1 MSRLLEV
8 KDLIVDFRINEGT
21 IRAVNNISFDVNNN
35 EILGVVGESGSG
47 KSVTALSI
55 MGLVPKPPG
64 KVVSGDIQFE
74 GQDLRKNI
82 EKLRGEKI
90 SMVFQNPLNSLNP
103 SLKIGLQLE
112 EVLDAHL
119 NVSKSEAIKQIIHI
133 MSQLGIPEPK
143 ALMKQY
149 PFEYS
154 GGMRQRIM
162 IAMAMLCNPRLM
174 IADEP
179 TTALDVTIQAQM
191 LHLFFKLRDQFGTS
205 IIYIT
210 HDLSV
215 ISQVADRV
223 IVMYSGK
230 IVEDASIHRIFT
242 NPLHPYTQGLI
253 KSVPGM
259 NTQEGGRL
267 HSIPGNIPDL
277 INPPEGCRFHPRC
290 SQAMDHC
297 RSIEPIE
304 TDVQGAKVFC
314 HLYQTT

>member
-1 MSRLLEV
+1 MSPLLEV

-21 IRAVNNISFDVNNN
+21 IRAVNNISFNVNNN

-47 KSVTALSI
+47 KSVTALSL
-55 MGLVPKPPG
+55 MGLIPKPPG
-64 KVVSGDIQFE
+64 KVVSGNIKFE
-74 GQDLRKNI
+74 GRDLRKNI
-82 EKLRGEKI
+82 ERLRGEKI

-119 NVSKSEAIKQIIHI
+119 NVSKDDATKQIIHI
-133 MSQLGIPEPK
+133 MSQLGIPEPE
-143 ALMKQY
+143 ALMKRY

-191 LHLFFKLRDQFGTS
+191 LHLFLKLRDQFGTS

-230 IVEDASIHRIFT
+230 IVEDASIDHIFT
-242 NPLHPYTQGLI
+242 QPLHPYTQGLI

-259 NTQEGGRL
+259 NTHKGGRL

-277 INPPEGCRFHPRC
+277 ISPPEGCRFHPRC
-290 SQAMDHC
+290 SQAMDQC
-297 RSIEPIE
+297 RSVEPTQ
-304 TDVQGAKVFC
+304 TDVQRAKVFC